1 MFETNVNRALLR
13 ARNSRKNVM
22 GEPIDTH
29 FDKQETPQGRHAR
42 QIPLPGRHAR
52 VTAGGQSAAGKASAA
67 PRAIG
72 QATEVAS
79 SAAARAAGRAAD
91 VASSDSVDA
100 PVKHRPHGDAAE
112 AALFAVPVEMLGERS
127 ASGEQADDSAERGRA
142 AASRSSARHARV
154 TVPHAARSRG
164 GARHGAD
171 ASRVAHNGAF
181 ISVGGAVIGGSSW
194 SVRGRSLMA
203 AVAVV
208 VAALVVVGILA
219 THGHAG
225 ANSGDQDV
233 AQEALESQTLETA
246 YAADDSAEAQQEQ
259 QPHDAE
265 AAEAVAPGMR
275 PDDADGFSRNRR
287 DALGAMRQE
296 AAGGFGRANVM
307 QVVDFTG
314 LSGTSASVPE
324 LFQYPSMPA
333 GCEVYSLAAVLQAM
347 GHDADPDSI
356 VANQLPF
363 DVEGDDYASA
373 FWGDPYWAGEGMPP
387 AIQTAGNA
395 YLEEEGASERF
406 ANLTGTDFDELA
418 SKASSGTPVLVW
430 TTLDF
435 EDPYFDEPLEAN
447 SFYDLE
453 HCVVLLGVE
462 GHRACIMDPTQGYVT
477 VNYSWFK
484 YLYEQCGSMAL
495 AIA

>member
-1 MFETNVNRALLR
+1 
-13 ARNSRKNVM
+13 M

-29 FDKQETPQGRHAR
+29 FDKQVTPQGRHAR
-42 QIPLPGRHAR
+42 KAPRSGRHVCVATSGQGT
-52 VTAGGQSAAGKASAA
+52 VSKSPAGR
-67 PRAIG
+67 RAYG
-72 QATEVAS
+72 DVVDAAS
-79 SAAARAAGRAAD
+79 SAALVEVSTASRPFGHAAEVTSS
-91 VASSDSVDA
+91 VAPGEASA
-100 PVKHRPHGDAAE
+100 EHRPHGDAAE
-112 AALFAVPVEMLGERS
+112 AALFAVPVEMLGEQD
-127 ASGEQADDSAERGRA
+127 AAGEQEDASAERGRA
-142 AASRSSARHARV
+142 AASRAEGRHAREAV
-154 TVPHAARSRG
+154 SRPSRSRG
-164 GARHGAD
+164 EGRHSAGASA
-171 ASRVAHNGAF
+171 VAHNGAF
-181 ISVGGAVIGGSSW
+181 ISGGGAVIGGSSW

-203 AVAVV
+203 AVV
-208 VAALVVVGILA
+208 VAAAALVLVGVLL
-219 THGHAG
+219 THGRAG
-225 ANSGDQDV
+225 ANVDGGGDQGA
-233 AQEALESQTLETA
+233 AQETLESQTLETA
-246 YAADDSAEAQQEQ
+246 YAADDSAEAAQQEQ
-259 QPHDAE
+259 PSHDAE
-265 AAEAVAPGMR
+265 AAEAVGPGMR

-287 DALGAMRQE
+287 DALGSMGQE
-296 AAGGFGRANVM
+296 AVEGFGRANVM
-307 QVVDFTG
+307 QVVNFTG
-314 LSGTSASVPE
+314 LNGTSASVPE

-333 GCEVYSLAAVLQAM
+333 GCEIYSLTAVLQAM

-373 FWGDPYWAGEGMPP
+373 FWGDPYWSGEGMPP
-387 AIQTAGNA
+387 AILTAGNA
-395 YLEEEGASERF
+395 YLEEAGASERF
-406 ANLTGTDFDELA
+406 ANITGTDFDELA

>member
-13 ARNSRKNVM
+13 ALNSRKNVM
-22 GEPIDTH
+22 GEPIETR
-29 FDKQETPQGRHAR
+29 FDKQEMPQGRHAR
-42 QIPLPGRHAR
+42 
-52 VTAGGQSAAGKASAA
+52 VAAG
-67 PRAIG
+67 
-72 QATEVAS
+72 E
-79 SAAARAAGRAAD
+79 
-91 VASSDSVDA
+91 A
-100 PVKHRPHGDAAE
+100 PVRHRPHGEAAE
-112 AALFAVPVEMLGERS
+112 AALFAVPVEMLGKQDL
-127 ASGEQADDSAERGRA
+127 AGEQADAYSERGHA
-142 AASRSSARHARV
+142 AASHAAPRHARV
-154 TVPHAARSRG
+154 TVPRAARSRG
-164 GARHGAD
+164 GARHSAG

-181 ISVGGAVIGGSSW
+181 ISGGGAVIGGSSW
-194 SVRGRSLMA
+194 SVRRRSLMA

-208 VAALVVVGILA
+208 AAALVLVGVLA

-225 ANSGDQDV
+225 ANSGGDQYV

-246 YAADDSAEAQQEQ
+246 FAADDSAEAQQEQ
-259 QPHDAE
+259 QPQDAE

-287 DALGAMRQE
+287 DALGAMGQE

-307 QVVDFTG
+307 QVVNFTG
-314 LSGTSASVPE
+314 LNGTSASVPE

-333 GCEVYSLAAVLQAM
+333 GCEIYSLSAVLQAM

-387 AIQTAGNA
+387 AILTAGNA
-395 YLEEEGASERF
+395 YLEEAGASERF
-406 ANLTGTDFDELA
+406 ANLTGTGFDELA
-418 SKASSGTPVLVW
+418 GKASSGTPVLVW

-435 EDPYFDEPLEAN
+435 EDPYFNEPLEAN

-477 VNYSWFK
+477 VNYDWFK

>member
-1 MFETNVNRALLR
+1 
-13 ARNSRKNVM
+13 M

-29 FDKQETPQGRHAR
+29 FDKQEASQGRHVR
-42 QIPLPGRHAR
+42 QVPRSGRHAR
-52 VTAGGQSAAGKASAA
+52 VAAGGQGVAG
-67 PRAIG
+67 
-72 QATEVAS
+72 E
-79 SAAARAAGRAAD
+79 
-91 VASSDSVDA
+91 A
-100 PVKHRPHGDAAE
+100 PVRHRPHGDAAE
-112 AALFAVPVEMLGERS
+112 AVLFAVPVEMLGEQD
-127 ASGEQADDSAERGRA
+127 AAEEQVDTSAERSRA
-142 AASRSSARHARV
+142 AVSHAAGRHARV
-154 TVPHAARSRG
+154 AVSRPSRFRG
-164 GARHGAD
+164 EGRHSAGASA
-171 ASRVAHNGAF
+171 VAHNGAF
-181 ISVGGAVIGGSSW
+181 ISGGGAVIGGSSW

-203 AVAVV
+203 AVV
-208 VAALVVVGILA
+208 VAAAALVLVGVLVA
-219 THGHAG
+219 HGRAG
-225 ANSGDQDV
+225 ANVDSGGDQGA
-233 AQEALESQTLETA
+233 AQETLESQTLETA
-246 YAADDSAEAQQEQ
+246 YAANDSAETQQEQ
-259 QPHDAE
+259 PPHDAE
-265 AAEAVAPGMR
+265 AAEAVGPGMR

-287 DALGAMRQE
+287 DALGAMGQE
-296 AAGGFGRANVM
+296 AVEGFGRANVM
-307 QVVDFTG
+307 QVVNFTG

-333 GCEVYSLAAVLQAM
+333 GCEIYSLTAVLQAM

-373 FWGDPYWAGEGMPP
+373 FWGDPYWSGEGMPP
-387 AIQTAGNA
+387 AIMAAGNA
-395 YLEEEGASERF
+395 YLEEAGASERF
-406 ANLTGTDFDELA
+406 ANITGTDFDELA

>member
-1 MFETNVNRALLR
+1 
-13 ARNSRKNVM
+13 M
-22 GEPIDTH
+22 GEPIETR
-29 FDKQETPQGRHAR
+29 FDKQEMPQGRHVR
-42 QIPLPGRHAR
+42 MTP
-52 VTAGGQSAAGKASAA
+52 AG
-67 PRAIG
+67 
-72 QATEVAS
+72 
-79 SAAARAAGRAAD
+79 
-91 VASSDSVDA
+91 
-100 PVKHRPHGDAAE
+100 HRPHGDAAE
-112 AALFAVPVEMLGERS
+112 AALFAVPVEMLGEHS
-127 ASGEQADDSAERGRA
+127 ATGEQADDSAENDRA

-154 TVPHAARSRG
+154 TVPHAPRSRV
-164 GARHGAD
+164 GARHSAGSSPA
-171 ASRVAHNGAF
+171 AHNGAI
-181 ISVGGAVIGGSSW
+181 ISGGGAVIGGSSW
-194 SVRGRSLMA
+194 SVRRRSLMA

-208 VAALVVVGILA
+208 AAALVVVGILA
-219 THGHAG
+219 THGRAG
-225 ANSGDQDV
+225 ANSGGDQDV

-259 QPHDAE
+259 QPQDTE
-265 AAEAVAPGMR
+265 AAEVVAPDMR
-275 PDDADGFSRNRR
+275 PDDADGFSHNRR
-287 DALGAMRQE
+287 NALGAMGQE
-296 AAGGFGRANVM
+296 AAEGFGRANVM
-307 QVVDFTG
+307 QVVNFTG
-314 LSGTSASVPE
+314 LSGTSANVPE

-333 GCEVYSLAAVLQAM
+333 GCEIYSLTAVLQAM

-373 FWGDPYWAGEGMPP
+373 FWGDPYWSGEGMPP

-395 YLEEEGASERF
+395 YLEEAGASERF
-406 ANLTGTDFDELA
+406 ANLTGTGFDELA

-435 EDPYFDEPLEAN
+435 EDPYFNEPLEAN
-447 SFYDLE
+447 SFYELE

-462 GHRACIMDPTQGYVT
+462 GHRACIMDPMQGYVT